1 MESEGALSEI
11 AGRAAEHKLP
21 FLVGGG
27 YAVIANGFKRATF
40 DLDLIISRADKPAW
54 IEALQTLGYTLFSEN
69 ASFLQLTSNSEAL
82 MPLDLMLVDPAT
94 FEKLSAD
101 AQPMPIPQNAR
112 AVSLLHLIALKCH
125 AFKFGHRGRIEK
137 DIDDIIGLIKAN
149 NVDVRRPEVQTVI
162 LKHGTPELY
171 EKLCR
176 STTP

>member
-82 MPLDLMLVDPAT
+82 MPLDFQGPVQKNVIVAVVHIIVTEGLLPVLALV
-94 FEKLSAD
+94 S
-101 AQPMPIPQNAR
+101 Q
-112 AVSLLHLIALKCH
+112 
-125 AFKFGHRGRIEK
+125 
-137 DIDDIIGLIKAN
+137 
-149 NVDVRRPEVQTVI
+149 
-162 LKHGTPELY
+162 
-171 EKLCR
+171 
-176 STTP
+176 